1 MKVTGSARPERI
13 WVRYIEGGNAV
24 VRLRDNIAEVADD
37 VVDGQTVNLRYEYD
51 EVEITLANRDK
62 LTEYITKNF
71 KALFEYGIEQMN
83 RPKEKSKDER
93 IAELELEKKVMQ
105 EELKNVQDT
114 IVFLTTTI

>member
-13 WVRYIEGGNAV
+13 WVRYIDKGNAV
-24 VRLRDNIAEVADD
+24 VRLRDNISEVADD
-37 VVDGQTVNLRYEYD
+37 VVDGQAVNLRYEYD

-71 KALFEYGIEQMN
+71 EALFEYGIEQMN

-93 IAELELEKKVMQ
+93 IAELELERAVSK
-105 EELKNVQDT
+105 EEIKALQDMV
-114 IVFLTTTI
+114 IMLTFM